1 MFEQNKRLHQMP
13 KAVPLREVVW
23 FTKRFCI
30 LQVLWKLLAL
40 VSRGVKDICYISIH
54 SVTKKLF

>member
-40 VSRGVKDICYISIH
+40 VSRGVKDICYIS
-54 SVTKKLF
+54 VP